1 MVTQLKENFHE
12 TRSERLVVL
21 VSPTEK
27 RAIEARARTAKLSL
41 SDFVRASAQNDDTP
55 TDAEKAL
62 LGDLLQRIDESDA
75 RIEATFARI
84 DAMRASEAAFDEQAY
99 KAELTARWTRP
110 DGSTDHDLMQADLVR
125 RTRSA

>member
-1 MVTQLKENFHE
+1 MATQLKENFHE

-27 RAIEARARTAKLSL
+27 RAIEARARDSKLSI
-41 SDFVRASAQNDDTP
+41 SDFVRASAQNDDMP

-62 LGDLLQRIDESDA
+62 ICDLLKRIDESDA
-75 RIEATFARI
+75 RIDATFARI
-84 DAMRASEAAFDEQAY
+84 DALRASEAAFDEQAY

-110 DGSTDHDLMQADLVR
+110 DGSADFDLMQADLVK
-125 RTRSA
+125 RTRVA

>member
-1 MVTQLKENFHE
+1 MATQFKEEFHE

-41 SDFVRASAQNDDTP
+41 SDFVRASAQHYEEP
-55 TDAEKAL
+55 TEAEKAML
-62 LGDLLQRIDESDA
+62 ADLLHRIDESDA
-75 RIEATFARI
+75 RVDATFARI
-84 DAMRASEAAFDEQAY
+84 DAMRANETAFDEDAY

-110 DGSTDHDLMQADLVR
+110 DGSPDRDLMQADLAQ
-125 RTRSA
+125 RTRLS